1 MSKKEFLAIGAII
14 IVLVSI
20 LLSADKV
27 MENRAN
33 NHIKQI
39 EMIDKNHSTE

>member
-1 MSKKEFLAIGAII
+1 MSKKEFLVVGAII

-33 NHIKQI
+33 NHIKHI
-39 EMIDKNHSTE
+39 EMINENHSTE